1 MSKADKIKEL
11 KEPIEQ
17 LQEQIQELEKF
28 RVIDL
33 INMKY
38 NKEKMPEHIYI
49 NRMHFDYDYNRK
61 TYIDEEGC
69 KMAID
74 FDDNTLNMI
83 VKTIKD

>member
-11 KEPIEQ
+11 KEQIEQ
-17 LQEQIQELEKF
+17 LQKQIQELEKF

-49 NRMHFDYDYNRK
+49 NRMYFDYDYDIK
-61 TYIDEEGC
+61 TYRDENGNW
-69 KMAID
+69 MAID

-83 VKTIKD
+83 VKIIKD